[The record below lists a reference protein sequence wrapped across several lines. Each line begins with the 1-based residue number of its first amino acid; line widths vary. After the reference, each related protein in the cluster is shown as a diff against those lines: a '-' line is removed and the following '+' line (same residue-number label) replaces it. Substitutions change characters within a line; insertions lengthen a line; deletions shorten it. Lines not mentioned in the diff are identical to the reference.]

1 MAPSRP
7 SHSKLVGGDLEIE
20 LSSKPGSPHVPSSP
34 FISPPPPPPRPLAV
48 SSSLALLPPLFPQWK
63 AASDSCLYVKDEKNA
78 KYYLVE
84 VVEVLSKDD
93 GRLVAALEGQPKA
106 LASLRRLELESTPLL
121 LSSKPQTISQDD
133 WVRVHYPGWSAKYD
147 EWVCFAVGGALCN
160 KQAVGQECHCER
172 HQSERPLFNSKIRLT
187 AGVMMH
193 TRADLSPAF
202 WKHVRQIKACK
213 HM

>member
-1 MAPSRP
+1 MAPSRRL
-7 SHSKLVGGDLEIE
+7 SRGSSSGSGGSNSKLVSGELEIV
-20 LSSKPGSPHVPSSP
+20 LSSKASSP
-34 FISPPPPPPRPLAV
+34 TSSSQTLPPSSPPPPPA
-48 SSSLALLPPLFPQWK
+48 LFPTWK
-63 AASDSCLYVKDEKNA
+63 ATSSSCLYVKDAKNA

-84 VVEVLSKDD
+84 AVEVLAKDD
-93 GRLVAALEGQPKA
+93 ERLVAALEGQPKA
-106 LASLRRLELESTPLL
+106 LASLRRLELESTP
-121 LSSKPQTISQDD
+121 SAKPQPISQDS
-133 WVRVHYPGWSAKYD
+133 WVRVHYPGWSSKYD

-160 KQAVGQECHCER
+160 KQMTDQECHCER
-172 HQSERPLFNSKIRLT
+172 HQNDRPLFDSKIRLT